1 MTYTSIDNL
10 TSLGSYASL
19 LLIFDYFFL
28 IVVWEKEK
36 TNA

>member
-1 MTYTSIDNL
+1 MYTSIDNL

-28 IVVWEKEK
+28 IAVWVKEK
-36 TNA
+36 NKA